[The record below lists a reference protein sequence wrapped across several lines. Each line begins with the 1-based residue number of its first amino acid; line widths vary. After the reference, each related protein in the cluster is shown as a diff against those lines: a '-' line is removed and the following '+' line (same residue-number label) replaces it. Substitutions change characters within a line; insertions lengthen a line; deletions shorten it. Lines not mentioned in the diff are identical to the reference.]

1 MSKDYAPRMHSAEH
15 ILNGTMVRVFG
26 CERSFS
32 AHINK
37 KKSKC
42 DYHFARPLTDA
53 EISDIEAR
61 VNAVIDGKLDVRAEM
76 MPRSEAERT
85 FNLSRLPEDAGEALR
100 IVLIGDY
107 DACPC
112 IGEHVDNT
120 AEIGAFRVISHTF
133 EDGVLRIRYRLDDP
147 A

>member
-15 ILNGTMVRVFG
+15 VLNRTMVNMFG

-42 DYHFARPLTDA
+42 DYHFDRDLTEA
-53 EISDIEAR
+53 EVQELQERINTAISSR
-61 VNAVIDGKLDVRAEM
+61 LSVHMEM
-76 MPRSEAERT
+76 MPRAQAQEE
-85 FNLSRLPEDAGEALR
+85 FNLARLPESAGEELR
-100 IVLIGDY
+100 IVHIGDY

-120 AEIGAFRVISHTF
+120 AEIGAFTLSSHSY
-133 EDGVLRIRYRLDDP
+133 EDGVLRLRYKLASP
-147 A
+147 E

>member
-15 ILNGTMVRVFG
+15 VLNRTMVNMFG

-42 DYHFARPLTDA
+42 DYHFDRDLTEA
-53 EISDIEAR
+53 EVQELQKRINTAISSSLS
-61 VNAVIDGKLDVRAEM
+61 VQMEM
-76 MPRSEAERT
+76 MPRAQAQQE
-85 FNLSRLPEDAGEALR
+85 FNLTRLPESAGEELR
-100 IVLIGDY
+100 IVHIGDY

-120 AEIGAFRVISHTF
+120 SEIGAFTLSSHSY
-133 EDGVLRIRYRLDDP
+133 EDGVLRLRYKLASP
-147 A
+147 E